1 MKKQNASDTL
11 NEMIAVL
18 QQQQALELE
27 ILKDQFHI
35 TYESLKPVN
44 LIKNTIKE
52 VVTLPNLKN
61 NLLNNVIG
69 LTTGFLSK
77 KLIVGATHNPVI
89 KLAGTL
95 LQFAIANVVA
105 RNSES
110 IKSTGDVLLHR
121 IFKKKKNYYNDE
133 YSETGNA

>member
-11 NEMIAVL
+11 KDMIAVL
-18 QQQQALELE
+18 QAQQALELT
-27 ILKDQFHI
+27 IVQDQFHI
-35 TYESLKPVN
+35 VYESLKPVN

-69 LTTGFLSK
+69 LTTGFVSK
-77 KLIVGATHNPVI
+77 KLVVGATHNPVI

-105 RNSES
+105 RNSDS
-110 IKSTGDVLLHR
+110 IKSAGEDLIQR
-121 IFKKKKNYYNDE
+121 IFKKKKIYYNEE
-133 YSETGNA
+133 YSETENS